1 MLTCRV
7 TTDFELMYVSV
18 IVVMSVFMRVMS
30 CFGFGCKLSWCSIV
44 DFMFVLA
51 LAISGFVLTA
61 KLMHFRKSRLLFRVR
76 LACYIVVAVPIK
88 TFNSG
93 IFGLRS

>member
-1 MLTCRV
+1 
-7 TTDFELMYVSV
+7 
-18 IVVMSVFMRVMS
+18 
-30 CFGFGCKLSWCSIV
+30 
-44 DFMFVLA
+44 MFVLA